1 VVSAAA
7 TTGCG
12 SGGEKKSAP
21 LPEAFCRAAEAFDS
35 KMTAS
40 RKPPVR
46 EQVRL
51 VEAMARTAPPD
62 IRDDARAFLTAM
74 RRVEKDPHDPARS
87 TSRCKGRRRRETA
100 GAERVPVLPQA
111 TAGSDPW
118 GSWSSGSSERRRFQS
133 ATASWRSRSR
143 W

>member
-1 VVSAAA
+1 VRRRALRPGTPRRAGTRLLAVALLVVSAAA

-74 RRVEKDPHDPARS
+74 RRVEKDPHDPRAFDNAEVQ
-87 TSRCKGRRRRETA
+87 KAVDDVNRRVQN
-100 GAERVPVLPQA
+100 GCPFFQQ
-111 TAGSDPW
+111 GD
-118 GSWSSGSSERRRFQS
+118 SGI
-133 ATASWRSRSR
+133 
-143 W
+143 